1 MKAKRFVRVRG
12 LFLYPTIPSIIRVV
26 TPDEDEN
33 FISIRH
39 CEERSDVAISST
51 PSVILRS
58 PVSFAGRRENLIQPL
73 CHCEERS
80 DVAISFFKNFKK
92 EI

>member
-33 FISIRH
+33 AFPSPPPLPPRS
-39 CEERSDVAISST
+39 EEKSSPLLKGNEEGYEFFPV
-51 PSVILRS
+51 PSLRGAS
-58 PVSFAGRRENLIQPL
+58 SATWQSHPFNVF
-73 CHCEERS
+73 
-80 DVAISFFKNFKK
+80 
-92 EI
+92 

>member
-1 MKAKRFVRVRG
+1 MNNKFLGEMKAKRFVRVRG

-39 CEERSDVAISST
+39 YEER
-51 PSVILRS
+51 PLRR
-58 PVSFAGRRENLIQPL
+58 GNLMHLL
-73 CHCEERS
+73 CHSEEFG
-80 DVAISFFKNFKK
+80 VF
-92 EI
+92 